1 MSDYPPYSTVV
12 SVVYDGLC
20 TFEFGCTYEVFG
32 LPRPE
37 LKRPWYRFEV
47 CAAEPGPI
55 RGAGGL
61 VVRAGPEGLPAGAVG
76 ERLGFPSA
84 TLSFHL
90 KELKN
95 AGVVR
100 GQRVSRS
107 LIYSPDFAAMNA
119 LLGFLTEQCCEGSS
133 CAPPR
138 EPPREKT

>member
-1 MSDYPPYSTVV
+1 MESTNAL
-12 SVVYDGLC
+12 SIL
-20 TFEFGCTYEVFG
+20 
-32 LPRPE
+32 
-37 LKRPWYRFEV
+37 
-47 CAAEPGPI
+47 
-55 RGAGGL
+55 GAL
-61 VVRAGPEGLPAGAVG
+61 AHETRLDAFRLLVRAGPEGLPAGAVG
-76 ERLGFPSA
+76 ERLRIPSA

-100 GQRVSRS
+100 CRRVSRS
-107 LIYSPDFAAMNA
+107 LIYSPDFATMNA